1 MTNLLSFCRQK
12 EALKNAAEAFQEEKR
27 AHIEL
32 FEKQQKVKL
41 SLCNIAHL
49 FLPERPEENILFYYI
64 NTNEIP
70 GELSRENLIKI
81 TYYLHM

>member
-27 AHIEL
+27 ANIEL

-41 SLCNIAHL
+41 SLCNTAQL
-49 FLPERPEENILFYYI
+49 FLPERLVENTVFIRLTALFAY
-64 NTNEIP
+64 
-70 GELSRENLIKI
+70 
-81 TYYLHM
+81 

>member
-12 EALKNAAEAFQEEKR
+12 EALKNAVEAFQEEKR

-41 SLCNIAHL
+41 SLCSTAQL
-49 FLPERPEENILFYYI
+49 FLPERQVENTVFIPLNALFAY
-64 NTNEIP
+64 
-70 GELSRENLIKI
+70 
-81 TYYLHM
+81 